1 MAQFCLESPA
11 FVEGG
16 QIPRQHTCDGDGIA
30 PHLVWSGA
38 PEGTRS
44 FVLIAEDPDAPDG
57 TFTHWL
63 VFDIP
68 GDRTDLPSGARSDGV
83 GLSGRNDSG
92 QLGYAEPC
100 PPAGTH
106 RYVFR
111 LSAVDVETLGLI
123 AGVSRERIE
132 NAISGH
138 TLATADLTG
147 RYGR

>member
-1 MAQFCLESPA
+1 MAEFRLSSPA
-11 FVEGG
+11 FAEGG
-16 QIPRQHTCDGDGIA
+16 DIPRQHTCDGGGIP

-44 FVLIAEDPDAPDG
+44 FVLIAEDPDAPHG

-68 GDRTDLPSGARSDGV
+68 GDCTDLPSGTRADAV

-92 QLGYAEPC
+92 ELGYVGPC
-100 PPAGTH
+100 PPSGRH
-106 RYVFR
+106 RYIFR
-111 LSAVDVETLGLI
+111 LAAVDVETLGLI
-123 AGVSRERIE
+123 AGVTRERIE
-132 NAISGH
+132 KAISGH
-138 TLATADLTG
+138 TLGTAGLTG

>member
-1 MAQFCLESPA
+1 VAQFRLSSPG

-16 QIPRQHTCDGDGIA
+16 TIPRQHTCDGEGIP
-30 PHLVWSGA
+30 PHLIWSGA
-38 PEGTRS
+38 PGGTRS

-68 GDRTDLPSGARSDGV
+68 GDCTDLPSGARSDAVGV
-83 GLSGRNDSG
+83 SGRNDSG
-92 QLGYAEPC
+92 TLGYIGPC
-100 PPAGTH
+100 PPSGTH
-106 RYVFR
+106 RYVFH
-111 LSAVDVETLGLI
+111 LSAVDIESLGLI
-123 AGVSRERIE
+123 AGVTRERIE

-138 TLATADLTG
+138 TLQTADLTG